1 MSGDDWV
8 AAIAVVP
15 PLLQGGLFILIVGR
29 PWHHRTRRRTGTTN
43 YDTAALETNP
53 STLIIELQPLQHFLN
68 ILSTIVDLLRLIVI
82 VTTIALPDFSGNL
95 DLSTLDSIA
104 ATLRGIIGS
113 HFDLST
119 LDA

>member
-1 MSGDDWV
+1 MV
-8 AAIAVVP
+8 FII
-15 PLLQGGLFILIVGR
+15 LFVGR
-29 PWHHRTRRRTGTTN
+29 PLHHRARRRSETTN
-43 YDTAALETNP
+43 YDTTALETNP

-119 LDA
+119 LDSNAAEFIADLV